1 MLYSGR
7 IRVYINNIKD
17 RYKAMTYYDFVA
29 KLRINN
35 RFIDNLSLHSS
46 EKTKKNRIYF
56 SVKYEDLEQ
65 DRLTE
70 IENIISKY
78 IEDNMP
84 GVNFRISVLK
94 NTNPEETQKEVASEE
109 ENKRL
114 F

>member
-35 RFIDNLSLHSS
+35 RFVDNLSLHSS

>member
-70 IENIISKY
+70 IEHIISKY

>member
-84 GVNFRISVLK
+84 GVNFRISILK
-94 NTNPEETQKEVASEE
+94 NTNPEGTQKEVASEE

>member
-46 EKTKKNRIYF
+46 EKTKKTGKWTLPGIEGYFINSSKLFRCKTYQPGERI
-56 SVKYEDLEQ
+56 
-65 DRLTE
+65 
-70 IENIISKY
+70 
-78 IEDNMP
+78 
-84 GVNFRISVLK
+84 
-94 NTNPEETQKEVASEE
+94 
-109 ENKRL
+109 
-114 F
+114 

>member
-109 ENKRL
+109 ENEKL

>member
-1 MLYSGR
+1 M
-7 IRVYINNIKD
+7 
-17 RYKAMTYYDFVA
+17 
-29 KLRINN
+29 
-35 RFIDNLSLHSS
+35 
-46 EKTKKNRIYF
+46 
-56 SVKYEDLEQ
+56 KYEDLEQ
-65 DRLTE
+65 DRLIE

>member
-35 RFIDNLSLHSS
+35 RFVDNLSLHSS

-84 GVNFRISVLK
+84 GVNFRISILK
-94 NTNPEETQKEVASEE
+94 NTNPEEDI
-109 ENKRL
+109 KRGL
-114 F
+114 

>member
-65 DRLTE
+65 DRLIE